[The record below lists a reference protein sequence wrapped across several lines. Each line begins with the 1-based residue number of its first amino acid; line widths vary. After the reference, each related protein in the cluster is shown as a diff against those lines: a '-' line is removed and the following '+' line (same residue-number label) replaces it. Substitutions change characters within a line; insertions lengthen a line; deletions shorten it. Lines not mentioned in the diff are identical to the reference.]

1 MTLFRKTLIKLTM
14 VNAGLLILLL
24 SLLCG
29 AIYYYVKSETYA
41 DSARTLIKDSG
52 RPPNSYFRI
61 GNDVAHPG
69 QQLIGKPD
77 LIVAIVGPDNRM
89 ETNWPDLIDSVTTL
103 APMSRISPGK
113 VTQERIHG
121 AAYNVLLKK
130 FNTSQGVYGMY
141 FIRSLDR
148 EQSIL
153 QRLILIIIYGLIF
166 GAVLSILGGYI
177 LARRAIRPIQNA
189 WEKQNRFVA
198 DASHE
203 LRTPLSIIQ
212 LKIEGLLKQPR
223 RMIQETGEDISVML
237 DETRRLSRLVGNLL
251 TLARSDANRLE
262 VDLKPLDLREMIIR
276 VTEPFSEMAQFE
288 GKKFSVN
295 TCPEPVMMMGDA
307 QRLHQLLVILLDNA
321 MKFTPNGGTIS
332 VACSKDN
339 KMAELVVSDS
349 GIGIAEKDLPHV
361 FDRFFQAD
369 TSRTNQ
375 RGTGLGLSIA
385 HWIVAKHRGKIEV
398 SSMPGKG
405 TTFLVH
411 LPLNKKETEP
421 KTPALEDHLLQGRKK
436 GENNDGK

>member
-1 MTLFRKTLIKLTM
+1 MTLFRKTLIKLTL
-14 VNAGLLILLL
+14 VNAGLLILLI

-41 DSARTLIKDSG
+41 DSARTLIKNSV
-52 RPPNSYFRI
+52 RPPASYFRI
-61 GNDVAHPG
+61 GKDAVRPG

-103 APMSRISPGK
+103 KPLNSISPGK

-121 AAYNVLLKK
+121 GAYNVLLKK
-130 FNTSQGVYGMY
+130 FNTSQGVYGMF
-141 FIRSLDR
+141 FIRGLDR
-148 EQSIL
+148 EQAIL
-153 QRLILIIIYGLIF
+153 QRLLLIIVYGLII
-166 GAVLSILGGYI
+166 GAVLSAFAGYF
-177 LARRAIRPIQNA
+177 LARRAIRPIRNA
-189 WEKQNRFVA
+189 WDKQNRFVA

-223 RMIQETGEDISVML
+223 RKIQETGEDISVML
-237 DETRRLSRLVGNLL
+237 DETRRLSKLVGNLL

-288 GKKFSVN
+288 GKTFRLN
-295 TCPEPVMMMGDA
+295 TCPDPVMLTGDA

-339 KMAELVVSDS
+339 KMAQLTVSDS

-385 HWIVAKHRGKIEV
+385 HWIVVKHRGKIDV

-405 TTFLVH
+405 TTFTVH

-421 KTPALEDHLLQGRKK
+421 KALAPGDHLLQGRKK
-436 GENNDGK
+436 GANTNG